1 MILDSAVDRSPLHNS
16 MIFRRVV
23 QHVRLTQPVSCYPV
37 YRRPSSA
44 MAALQLL
51 LRTTAISCKSR
62 LALTLEQQ
70 RKFCVQLRN
79 LG

>member
-1 MILDSAVDRSPLHNS
+1 

-23 QHVRLTQPVSCYPV
+23 QYVTLIQAVIRYTV

-44 MAALQLL
+44 MTALQLL

-62 LALTLEQQ
+62 LALTLEKQ
-70 RKFCVQLRN
+70 R
-79 LG
+79 

>member
-1 MILDSAVDRSPLHNS
+1 VT
-16 MIFRRVV
+16 
-23 QHVRLTQPVSCYPV
+23 LTQPVSRYTV

-62 LALTLEQQ
+62 LALTLEEQH
-70 RKFCVQLRN
+70 
-79 LG
+79 